1 MIGYQSI
8 LCAQARVTV
17 PSTQAWGQQAE
28 QTQTILLE
36 IQQTQ
41 IILLEMPGSQLWLSS
56 LTSEHFYHSGGF

>member
-17 PSTQAWGQQAE
+17 PSTQAWGQQAQ
-28 QTQTILLE
+28 QTQT
-36 IQQTQ
+36 
-41 IILLEMPGSQLWLSS
+41 ILLEMPGSQLWLSS